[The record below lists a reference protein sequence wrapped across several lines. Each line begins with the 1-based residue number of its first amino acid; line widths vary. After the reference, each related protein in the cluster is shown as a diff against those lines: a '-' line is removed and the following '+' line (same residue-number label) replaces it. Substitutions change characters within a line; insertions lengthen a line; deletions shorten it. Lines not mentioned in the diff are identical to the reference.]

1 VIILDTNVVSEMIA
15 AQVAEPVRAWVI
27 AQDPDQLWLTAFT
40 VSEMLYGIHRLDAGR
55 RREQIETAVI
65 KVLFDDYGGRILPFD
80 AEAALRHGQ
89 LRAQLRRDGRP
100 TQDSDALIA
109 AIALSHSA
117 TIATRNIKHF
127 EHCGVELIDPWS
139 S

>member
-1 VIILDTNVVSEMIA
+1 MIILDTNVVSEMIA

-89 LRAQLRRDGRP
+89 LRAKLRREGRP

>member
-1 VIILDTNVVSEMIA
+1 MIILDTNVVSEMIA